1 MAGLPAGGGGRS
13 TIPLA
18 VQAAH
23 HDNPLCHRVASTS
36 TTSNAPLWRRS
47 RRWRGMGILSG
58 RKRCIARAT
67 GAANALLTSISGST
81 DRTIV
86 RTALFLVVRCALGAR
101 YDVLSLMH
109 QGAVALRQPDRR
121 WCRVSRGARRRGLLR
136 HGHAVSLDDSASGGV
151 VVARDLTTAQHLR
164 RAEGSGY
171 NTCKPHSLAQSLGED
186 TDGNDPWCRA
196 GLTLFPR
203 TK

>member
-1 MAGLPAGGGGRS
+1 VICNGADLPSLVWGVRYSRCLFLQRTHPVFQTQWG
-13 TIPLA
+13 A
-18 VQAAH
+18 VE
-23 HDNPLCHRVASTS
+23 T
-36 TTSNAPLWRRS
+36 
-47 RRWRGMGILSG
+47 GKIKG
-58 RKRCIARAT
+58 AT
-67 GAANALLTSISGST
+67 HLPITEQISPAN
-81 DRTIV
+81 RPIV

-101 YDVLSLMH
+101 YDVLPLMH
-109 QGAVALRQPDRR
+109 QGAVAIGQPGRR
-121 WCRVSRGARRRGLLR
+121 WCMVSRGARRRGLLR
-136 HGHAVSLDDSASGGV
+136 HGHAVSLYDSASGGV
-151 VVARDLTTAQHLR
+151 VVALDLTTAQHLR